1 MGITDCFCANDDK
14 NVGGKGPNMRSD
26 AGGGN
31 PTSKRANQSSL
42 WSLLNGGGQKMGGE
56 PDTGEPDTGVTFKTM
71 RFFFPKLFGGI
82 NATKTR

>member
-26 AGGGN
+26 AGGGV
-31 PTSKRANQSSL
+31 PVTKRANQWSL

-56 PDTGEPDTGVTFKTM
+56 TDTGVTFKTM
-71 RFFFPKLFGGI
+71 RFFFPKLFGG
-82 NATKTR
+82 NNTTKTR